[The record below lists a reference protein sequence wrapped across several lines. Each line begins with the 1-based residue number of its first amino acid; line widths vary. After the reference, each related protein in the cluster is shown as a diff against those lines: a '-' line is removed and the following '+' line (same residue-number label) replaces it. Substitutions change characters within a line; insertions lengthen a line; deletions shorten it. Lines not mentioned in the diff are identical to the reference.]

1 MSSPLQD
8 FTVSVVAEVIG
19 VDVPVLA
26 DAVARFESGQVS
38 AGEQIVGIDIAM
50 IIMLIETLMPMIMDL
65 IDNCNANQDRVN
77 AAIRNPGLFQRVR
90 FRRLVNRAV
99 RNGEPRWR
107 SESHEIGTIMLEK
120 AAAATEE
127 AVDAVINECR
137 NAQFGLA

>member
-1 MSSPLQD
+1 MSSALQD

-19 VDVPVLA
+19 VEVPVLA

-50 IIMLIETLMPMIMDL
+50 IIMLIETLMPMIMDMM
-65 IDNCNANQDRVN
+65 DRVN
-77 AAIRNPGLFQRVR
+77 NAIRKPGLFQRVR

-99 RNGEPRWR
+99 RNGEARWR
-107 SESHEIGTIMLEK
+107 SESHEIGTIMLQQ

-127 AVDAVINECR
+127 DVNAVINECR
-137 NAQFGLA
+137 NNQMGDIA